1 MLTGVRTV
9 FVGGDARQIEVIR
22 KCAEMD
28 ASVMIAGFEIAGFF
42 SGVTRE
48 PLTPELLSNA
58 DALILPVV
66 GCDDEGRVSALFSEG
81 PLRLQE
87 EHIARCPDME

>member
-28 ASVMIAGFEIAGFF
+28 ASVMIAGFEKLQDSFQ
-42 SGVTRE
+42 GVTRE

-58 DALILPVV
+58 DALILPV
-66 GCDDEGRVSALFSEG
+66 G
-81 PLRLQE
+81 
-87 EHIARCPDME
+87 M